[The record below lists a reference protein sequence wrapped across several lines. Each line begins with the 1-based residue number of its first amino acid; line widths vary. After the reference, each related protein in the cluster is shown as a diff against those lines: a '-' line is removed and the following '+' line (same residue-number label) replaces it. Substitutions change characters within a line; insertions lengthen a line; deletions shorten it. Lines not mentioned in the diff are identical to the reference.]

1 MKTLHSFV
9 LLTFLIQSAPRC
21 PGADFA
27 PAARQWKH
35 DLSQKILPYWFD
47 TAQDRQHGGYL
58 LADDGRG
65 RRAATEKQLVT
76 QTRMIWGFAHA
87 HLKGY
92 SVPERDYLGAARQGY
107 DFLLARFLDSSQG
120 GYVWKTDLSGQPLND
135 RKILYGQAFVIYA
148 LVEYHRASG
157 DPAPLRHALDLYRT
171 LQRHAHDPAHG
182 GWFEHFRRDWTPIL
196 KPEAGTDVEV
206 AGYKSANAHLHWMEA
221 LAELF
226 EVTRDRDVKKSL
238 REAWRLNMRYFYPKD
253 AGQSCFHRQPDWK
266 AVTDPKSAGLSY
278 GHNVEFAWLMVRAEQ
293 VLGRRPSWA
302 HFNAHLQHALRYGAD
317 PEHGGLYNRGFGD
330 APATDRD
337 KVWWVQ
343 SEWMAALTDAL
354 RHKAHPPYA
363 EALQKVLEFITR
375 HQADPADGIW
385 FDTVTA
391 EGRPKNPAKAH
402 SWKANYHDVRAI
414 VKFVD
419 TFTPKN

>member
-1 MKTLHSFV
+1 
-9 LLTFLIQSAPRC
+9 
-21 PGADFA
+21 
-27 PAARQWKH
+27 
-35 DLSQKILPYWFD
+35 
-47 TAQDRQHGGYL
+47 
-58 LADDGRG
+58 
-65 RRAATEKQLVT
+65 
-76 QTRMIWGFAHA
+76 
-87 HLKGY
+87 
-92 SVPERDYLGAARQGY
+92 
-107 DFLLARFLDSSQG
+107 
-120 GYVWKTDLSGQPLND
+120 
-135 RKILYGQAFVIYA
+135 
-148 LVEYHRASG
+148 
-157 DPAPLRHALDLYRT
+157 
-171 LQRHAHDPAHG
+171 
-182 GWFEHFRRDWTPIL
+182 
-196 KPEAGTDVEV
+196 
-206 AGYKSANAHLHWMEA
+206 
-221 LAELF
+221 
-226 EVTRDRDVKKSL
+226 
-238 REAWRLNMRYFYPKD
+238 MRYFYPKD

-391 EGRPKNPAKAH
+391 EGRPKHPAKAH

-419 TFTPKN
+419 AFTPKN